1 MNRRDFLLLKT
12 RGQERVLELSCERLY
27 MRHTDAKSG
36 ALRASGGSGDPESWE
51 GEPPLEMVT
60 PTTDDLLRE
69 LDEELASADVLHVLD
84 RDWLVAGA
92 FRGAV
97 EARIDAFR
105 RRGGRVEYPASARR
119 AVRSVGGGLWRS
131 LQLQYGDAGCAPR
144 NQICGARGFTA
155 GSQDRARS
163 EFTGVW

>member
-27 MRHTDAKSG
+27 MRYTDAKSG
-36 ALRASGGSGDPESWE
+36 ALRPSGGSGDPESWE

-92 FRGAV
+92 FRRV
-97 EARIDAFR
+97 CR
-105 RRGGRVEYPASARR
+105 RRPRDSAGRRVAGE
-119 AVRSVGGGLWRS
+119 GGG
-131 LQLQYGDAGCAPR
+131 GH
-144 NQICGARGFTA
+144 
-155 GSQDRARS
+155 RACIGR
-163 EFTGVW
+163 TG